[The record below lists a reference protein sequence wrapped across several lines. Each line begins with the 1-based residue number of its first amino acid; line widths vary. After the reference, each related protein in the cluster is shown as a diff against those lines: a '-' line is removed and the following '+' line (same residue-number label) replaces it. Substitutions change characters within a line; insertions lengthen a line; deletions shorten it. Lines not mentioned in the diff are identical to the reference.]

1 MDASLIFLNGTWK
14 QSEVRLSGRSLR
26 IGRDEGM
33 DLVIP
38 GGDARYV
45 SRHHVTLSASGGD
58 WLLQD
63 EGSTNGTF
71 VNGRRVQR
79 HVLGDGDVV
88 RLGRELELRF
98 AADADLT
105 QLAPD
110 GHLTALAGSMASVRD
125 AGGVPP
131 RESSR
136 PERGGS
142 GLTAGSPEGGGGAS
156 PHRTASTAVLA
167 GVAIAVMVVGGA
179 AFAFRSEIGPADPHE
194 RFPRLAEEFRGSV
207 FLVET
212 GLQYGDEYVMLGQG
226 TAFAAAPGGYL
237 ITNKHVIQPH
247 LYELAPACL
256 AHLLEEEG
264 GSFEDLLVVT
274 VWQGGTP
281 FRQPGQFSGDRGLG
295 YNSRSGTLQVAAT
308 GSDNLAPER
317 GARCPASLMASAFGL
332 RLPDFTIPWRRHL
345 QDNADLAVLRIDDD
359 PEPFPL
365 AEAPPERDT
374 PVMAFGFPR
383 GQGVIET
390 DEADPVW
397 RDGRVI
403 RVQETIQTD
412 AVIQGGNSGGPLID
426 ERGEVVGITTRG
438 TQDSLYNMAI
448 QIFFARILLRQA
460 R

>member
-1 MDASLIFLNGTWK
+1 MDATLIFLNGSRRG
-14 QSEVRLSGRSLR
+14 SEVRLSGRTLR
-26 IGRDEGM
+26 IGRGDGM

-38 GGDARYV
+38 TGDARFV
-45 SRHHVTLSASGGD
+45 SRHHATLSASGED

-79 HVLGDGDVV
+79 HVLGNGDVV
-88 RLGRELELRF
+88 RLGRDLELRF
-98 AADADLT
+98 AADADPT
-105 QLAPD
+105 RLASD
-110 GHLTALAGSMASVRD
+110 ADLTALAGSAA
-125 AGGVPP
+125 AGWGGGNAPG
-131 RESSR
+131 SAA
-136 PERGGS
+136 RGGAGAGDTGS
-142 GLTAGSPEGGGGAS
+142 GPARGSATTRSSASGAFL
-156 PHRTASTAVLA
+156 VL
-167 GVAIAVMVVGGA
+167 VAIAVIVMAGGA
-179 AFAFRSEIGPADPHE
+179 FALRSEIGPADPD
-194 RFPRLAEEFRGSV
+194 RLFPELAEEFRGSV

-212 GLQYGDEYVMLGQG
+212 GLRAGDEYLRLGQG

-237 ITNKHVIQPH
+237 ITNKHVIRPH

-256 AHLLEEEG
+256 AHLLEREG
-264 GSFEDLLVVT
+264 ASFENLLVVT

-295 YNSRSGTLQVAAT
+295 YNSHGGTLQVAAT

-317 GARCPASLMASAFGL
+317 GVRCPASLMANAYGL
-332 RLPDFTIPWRRHL
+332 RVSDFTMPWRRHL
-345 QDNADLAVLRIDDD
+345 QDNADLAVLRIDAD
-359 PEPFPL
+359 PEPFTL
-365 AEAPPERDT
+365 AEAAPERDT

-426 ERGEVVGITTRG
+426 DGGEVVGVTTRG
-438 TQDSLYNMAI
+438 TEDSLYNMAI
-448 QIFFARILLRQA
+448 QISFARILLRQA